1 MSSVSVDWPPV
12 IVVDEEERFVLRLAD
27 PIDAEALVEA
37 IDESLAELRPWMPWA
52 AEPLSVDQQAVRMAV
67 GAEAAALGGDGS
79 YVLFVGEDAAGIV
92 GVHDRLG
99 DPMAREIGYWVR
111 TSFAGRGLVTRAV
124 RTVVE
129 VLARAGI
136 DRCEIHCDEANPK
149 SAAVAERAGFT
160 LLRIVD
166 DETRE
171 APASTMRTMV
181 WERSLTGG

>member
-1 MSSVSVDWPPV
+1 MSIDWPPEL
-12 IVVDEEERFVLRLAD
+12 VVDAAEGFVLRLAD
-27 PIDAEALVEA
+27 PVDAEALTEA
-37 IDESLAELRPWMPWA
+37 IHDSLAELRPWMPWA
-52 AEPLSVDQQAVRMAV
+52 AEPLPVDQQAVRLAV
-67 GAEAAALGGDGS
+67 GAEAAALGGDAS
-79 YVLFVGEDAAGIV
+79 YTLFVGDEVAGIV

-99 DPMAREIGYWVR
+99 DPAAREIGYWVR

-124 RTVVE
+124 REVVG

-136 DRCEIHCDEANPK
+136 ERCEIHCDEGNPK
-149 SAAVAERAGFT
+149 SAAVADRAGFT

-166 DETRE
+166 DETRD